1 MERSQRLQVTMP
13 TEENVFGTTKLK
25 EYGQL
30 VWLEEPMKCSCYHD
44 PLSLPCLSDSTDSF
58 DYLHAETS

>member
-1 MERSQRLQVTMP
+1 MP

-44 PLSLPCLSDSTDSF
+44 PLIIPCLSDSTDSF